1 MEAQPTLSP
10 RISGPWES
18 LKSVKSDVCTIS
30 TNRIFTD
37 QTLQTYLCQV
47 ESILNKLPP
56 TPISDDIHDFKAITP
71 NHLLIGHQND

>member
-1 MEAQPTLSP
+1 MEAQPTISP

-18 LKSVKSDVCTIS
+18 LKSVKRDVCTIS

-47 ESILNKLPP
+47 ESLLNKLPP
-56 TPISDDIHDFKAITP
+56 TTISDDIHYFKAITP
-71 NHLLIGHQND
+71 NHILIVHQNN